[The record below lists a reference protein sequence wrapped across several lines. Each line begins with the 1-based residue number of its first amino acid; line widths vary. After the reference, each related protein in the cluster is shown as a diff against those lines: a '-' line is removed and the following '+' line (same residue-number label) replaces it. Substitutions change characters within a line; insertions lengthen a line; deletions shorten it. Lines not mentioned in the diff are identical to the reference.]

1 MITTNDLLERQ
12 EKAIKEKLMAEAKI
26 AVIDELLEIALA
38 NDLASKTEG
47 VAEPCEVVD
56 ETAAVDESY

>member
-26 AVIDELLEIALA
+26 AVIDELLEVARA
-38 NDLASKTEG
+38 NERASQMES
-47 VAEPCEVVD
+47 VAEPCEAVA

>member
-26 AVIDELLEIALA
+26 AVIDELLEVARA
-38 NDLASKTEG
+38 NERASQMES
-47 VAEPCEVVD
+47 VAEPCEAVAD
-56 ETAAVDESY
+56 TTAVDESY